1 MAAQSNVLRSILMC
15 SLDKSGQ
22 RSIIDV
28 MDHIDARITKWEN
41 GGIEAHYL
49 LVFPSIRQLV
59 LRVLLHIDSIW
70 TLLAL
75 CQMYMTGFP

>member
-1 MAAQSNVLRSILMC
+1 MC

-28 MDHIDARITKWEN
+28 MDHTDAIITKWEN
-41 GGIEAHYL
+41 GGSEAYYL

-59 LRVLLHIDSIW
+59 WRVLLHIDSFW
-70 TLLAL
+70 SLVAL